1 MENEEVKKEKIFTIP
16 ASEKPYNLIRQ
27 MLEDQRRIEEAISN
41 GVPLSSLKGIKF
53 VNPLKY

>member
-1 MENEEVKKEKIFTIP
+1 MKNEKGHTTP
-16 ASEKPYNLIRQ
+16 TSEKPYNLFRQ
-27 MLEDQRRIEEAISN
+27 ILEDQRRIEEAISN